1 MPKSTI
7 NLDWIKRFVRL
18 VVGLYIYGWGIAM
31 MVHANLGIAPW
42 DVFAQGISV
51 QTGLSFGIS
60 TVVVS
65 ILVLIAWIPLKQ
77 RYGLGTVMNAV
88 LIGVFADWVAPLI
101 PSYSEYWQNLLM
113 FLLGM
118 LIVAFATG
126 LYISSR
132 FGAGPRDGLM
142 VGTQRALGKPFW
154 MIRTGY
160 EAIVLSLGWLMG
172 GQVRE
177 GTLIFAICI
186 GYLMQTSLRLFG
198 MPANHRK
205 TKPTVE

>member
-118 LIVAFATG
+118 LEVDRKTINGF
-126 LYISSR
+126 
-132 FGAGPRDGLM
+132 
-142 VGTQRALGKPFW
+142 
-154 MIRTGY
+154 RTG
-160 EAIVLSLGWLMG
+160 
-172 GQVRE
+172 E
-177 GTLIFAICI
+177 GVIGPYGHMINLEFNDALI
-186 GYLMQTSLRLFG
+186 
-198 MPANHRK
+198 
-205 TKPTVE
+205 TKK